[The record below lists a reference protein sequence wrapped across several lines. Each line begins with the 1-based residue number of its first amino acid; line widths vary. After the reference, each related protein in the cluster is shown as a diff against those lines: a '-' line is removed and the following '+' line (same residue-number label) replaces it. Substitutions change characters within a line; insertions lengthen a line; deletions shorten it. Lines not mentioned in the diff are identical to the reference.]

1 MSLDWLRAF
10 AIAAAAA
17 VVAPALGAQPSL
29 ADALAEADRGAYGN
43 RIAAA
48 STRAADAAALAPLR
62 GILPTVRV
70 EAGYIRTTDPIGAFG
85 STLRQRTITQADF
98 APDRLNYPS
107 AVGNYQGG
115 VVIEQPLFNAD
126 AWAGRQAAE
135 RAADASEAQ
144 QEWTRLSTRAD
155 VVRAWYGA
163 VFASERVNSLTDAQ
177 RAARAHVAQAESMLR
192 EGLVTKSD
200 VLLAAVRAGDLDA
213 QLAEAEGAAINAH
226 RQLAVLLG
234 REGGDRG
241 VGPAPGVALPSAD
254 RIRAVLAADT
264 ADVPVRRR
272 ADIAAA
278 EQGVRAARADAR
290 RARSVYLPRL
300 NTFARYDWNS
310 PDALYAGDENWT
322 VGVMASWNLFAGA
335 SDVSDVRATS
345 HRAERARAASDA
357 AHARARLEI
366 EESRTALAVALT
378 RLTIAER
385 AADQS
390 AEAHRIVARKYS
402 GGLATVVE
410 LLDAQAVETGSALG
424 LAGARYAAIAAAAER
439 RRALGQDPGTIA
451 VLDEGAPVAGHAAPD
466 DTTIDQPSR

>member
-1 MSLDWLRAF
+1 MSLVWLRALT
-10 AIAAAAA
+10 IAAAAA
-17 VVAPALGAQPSL
+17 VAAPAIGAQQSL
-29 ADALAEADRGAYGN
+29 ADALAEADRGAFGN
-43 RIAAA
+43 RMAAA
-48 STRAADAAALAPLR
+48 STRAADAAALAPLG

-115 VVIEQPLFNAD
+115 IVIEQPLFNAD

-135 RAADASEAQ
+135 RAADASDAV

-163 VFASERVNSLTDAQ
+163 IFAAERVTSLTAAR
-177 RAARAHVAQAESMLR
+177 RAARAHVSQAESMLR

-200 VLLAAVRAGDLDA
+200 VLLADVRAGDLDA
-213 QLAEAEGAAINAH
+213 QLAEAEGAAINAR
-226 RQLAVLLG
+226 RQLAMLLG
-234 REGGDRG
+234 REAGDQSI
-241 VGPAPGVALPSAD
+241 GPAPGVALPSAE

-264 ADVPVRRR
+264 ADIPVRRR
-272 ADIAAA
+272 ADVTAA
-278 EQGVRAARADAR
+278 EQGVRAARADAL
-290 RARSVYLPRL
+290 RARSIYLPRL

-310 PDALYAGDENWT
+310 AGALYAGDENWT
-322 VGVMASWNLFAGA
+322 VGVMASWKVFSGA

-345 HRAERARAASDA
+345 HRAESARAASDA
-357 AHARARLEI
+357 AHARARLEV
-366 EESRTALAVALT
+366 EESRTALTVALT

-424 LAGARYAAIAAAAER
+424 LAGARYAVIAAAADR
-439 RRALGQDPGTIA
+439 RRALGLDPGTIA
-451 VLDEGAPVAGHAAPD
+451 MLEEGGPVAGHAVPD
-466 DTTIDQPSR
+466 ETTIDQPSR

>member
-1 MSLDWLRAF
+1 MSFVWQRAF

-17 VVAPALGAQPSL
+17 VAAPAIGAQQSL

-43 RIAAA
+43 RVAAA

-62 GILPTVRV
+62 GILPSVRV

-85 STLRQRTITQADF
+85 STLRQRAITQADF

-163 VFASERVNSLTDAQ
+163 VFASERVNSLTAAQ
-177 RAARAHVAQAESMLR
+177 RAARAHLAQAESMLR

-213 QLAEAEGAAINAH
+213 QLAEAEGAAINAR

-234 REGGDRG
+234 REGGDR
-241 VGPAPGVALPSAD
+241 VGPAPGVALPSAE

-264 ADVPVRRR
+264 VDVPVTRR
-272 ADIAAA
+272 ADVTAA
-278 EQGVRAARADAR
+278 EQGVRAARADAL
-290 RARSVYLPRL
+290 RARSIYLPRL

-310 PDALYAGDENWT
+310 ADALYAGDENWT

-357 AHARARLEI
+357 AHARARLEV
-366 EESRTALAVALT
+366 EETKTALAVALT

-424 LAGARYAAIAAAAER
+424 LAGARYGVIAAAAER
-439 RRALGQDPGTIA
+439 RRALGLDPGTIA
-451 VLDEGAPVAGHAAPD
+451 VLEDGAPIAGHAVPD